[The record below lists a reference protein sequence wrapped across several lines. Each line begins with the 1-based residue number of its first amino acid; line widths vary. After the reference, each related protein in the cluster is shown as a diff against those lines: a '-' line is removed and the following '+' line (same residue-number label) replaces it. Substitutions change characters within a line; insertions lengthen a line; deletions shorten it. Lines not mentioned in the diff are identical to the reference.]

1 MISGPDSGSLA
12 SRVNPLFVE
21 SRFSLPLVEAK
32 TGRDLGLSDGQVVQ
46 ALVQARGD
54 QLGLLLRG
62 RLLDLAVPPE
72 SQPGQTLSFRVQANP
87 NGSLTLHPM
96 PNPAP
101 DAAAASVAQPVISR
115 VENLLFH
122 PSGAPDTLALFKPGF
137 IDAMLSTITRPDLQ
151 AQWNAMRPSMANV
164 SPEAIRM
171 ALVGALGSESA
182 LARGRGAPTNDPKQL
197 LHQLLLALGQVPPSA
212 SEQERDIRAQ
222 LQGAL
227 DEVEASQVQALQAQ
241 SQAAMLFGM
250 VLPFRDA
257 DPVALSF
264 ERKPAGQGQPEVLT
278 VNVHSQS
285 SDLGELWLKTEVHGK
300 SVLELVMWA
309 TQPGVVEQAEQ
320 GAGALAGELQQA
332 GLTLR
337 SFQVIHG
344 PRPTPLPEARPSD
357 CGMILDLRA

>member
-1 MISGPDSGSLA
+1 MISGPDSGLIG

-32 TGRDLGLSDGQVVQ
+32 TGRDLGLTDGQVVQ

-62 RLLDLAVPPE
+62 RLLDVAVPPDA
-72 SQPGQTLSFRVQANP
+72 QPGQSLSFRVQANP
-87 NGSLTLHPM
+87 NGSLTLVPT
-96 PNPAP
+96 PNPVAG
-101 DAAAASVAQPVISR
+101 AAAAAEAQPVISR

-122 PSGAPDTLALFKPGF
+122 PGGAPDSLAMFKPGV
-137 IDAMLSTITRPDLQ
+137 IDGMLGTLARSDLQ
-151 AQWNAMRPSMANV
+151 AQWNAMRPLMASL
-164 SPEAIRM
+164 SPEAIRL

-182 LARGRGAPTNDPKQL
+182 LARGRAAPTNDPKQL
-197 LHQLLLALGQVPPSA
+197 LRQLLLALGQAGPAA
-212 SEQERDIRAQ
+212 SEQDRDTRVQ

-227 DEVEASQVQALQAQ
+227 DEVEAAQVQAVQAQ

-257 DPVALSF
+257 DPVALEF

-278 VNVHSQS
+278 VNVHSHNS
-285 SDLGELWLKTEVHGK
+285 ELGELWLKTEVHGK

-320 GAGALAGELQQA
+320 GAGALAAGLQQA

-344 PRPTPLPEARPSD
+344 PRPAPEPQARPSD
-357 CGMILDLRA
+357 SGMILDLRA